1 MLYDANFPPNM
12 IMIFIKTTTSIAL
25 GVAAMAIAVMMPTSA
40 QAQGSLPA
48 ENRINGKLV
57 WEAFEPQRQ
66 ILQQSSAVIYTDEKS
81 RIKTVYGVVV
91 SESGHVLTKASEI
104 EGKDHL
110 SLRIGGELYSDVD
123 ILGVDAQWDVAM
135 LKVKSDQVFTP
146 VKLSDADDVAQGHW
160 MISNGSTTRSMRRVR
175 IGIASAITR
184 EIKSTTSG
192 VILGVQ
198 LSADKKSA
206 MKIEKVS
213 EKSGAE
219 KAGLKSGDIL
229 LSAGGKKLKERADL
243 LKSMKGKKPG
253 DTLSIELRRD
263 KKTMKFDVELMARP
277 GGPERMSR
285 NDQMSGGADSLSKRR
300 TGFPR
305 VIHHD
310 TPLTKLSV
318 GGPLLA
324 LDGTCVGMNIARAS
338 RVATFA
344 IPARELREIIAEM
357 IQE

>member
-1 MLYDANFPPNM
+1 
-12 IMIFIKTTTSIAL
+12 MIFKNTLTLVMGLTTL
-25 GVAAMAIAVMMPTSA
+25 LMASLQPLSA
-40 QAQGSLPA
+40 QIPTNGSLPA

-66 ILQQSSAVIYTDEKS
+66 VLQESSAVIYTDEKS

-91 SESGHVLTKASEI
+91 SEIGHVLTKASEI
-104 EGKDHL
+104 EGKDKL
-110 SLRIGGELYSDVD
+110 SLRIGGEVYSDVR
-123 ILGVDAQWDVAM
+123 ILGVDEQWDVAM
-135 LKVKSDQVFTP
+135 LKVNADQVFTP
-146 VKLSDADDVAQGHW
+146 VKLSEQDDVEQGHW
-160 MISNGSTTRSMRRVR
+160 MISNGSTTRDRRRVR
-175 IGIASAITR
+175 IGIASAVTR
-184 EIKSTTSG
+184 EIKSSTSK

-198 LSADKKSA
+198 LGSDKKDA
-206 MKIEKVS
+206 LKIEKVS
-213 EKSGAE
+213 AKSGAE
-219 KAGLKSGDIL
+219 KAGLKSGDML
-229 LSAGGKKLKERADL
+229 LSAGGVKLKERADL

-253 DTLSIELRRD
+253 DKLSIELLRD
-263 KKTMKFDVELMARP
+263 KKNMKFDVELMARP
-277 GGPERMSR
+277 GGPAKMSR
-285 NDQMSGGADSLSKRR
+285 NDQMSGGENSLSKRR

-310 TPLTKLSV
+310 TPLTKSSV

-357 IQE
+357 IK